1 MNQTLKDIF
10 QNCSSD
16 SKSTEKL
23 AIIMA
28 GLESFQP
35 AKLDKVSS
43 LIIDWRTECSG
54 AGYDVVGPIVK
65 LEFFP

>member
-10 QNCSSD
+10 QNRSSD

-43 LIIDWRTECSG
+43 FIIDWRTECTG
-54 AGYDVVGPIVK
+54 DGYDVVVPVVK